1 MYLSA
6 FSRNIKDSLLN
17 FWNILA
23 KCCVVTGSIFSR
35 LRTNTSIIKSWHL
48 TICRGL
54 LDITMI
60 NEVILQLGC
69 LFNYYDQAWYWPKK
83 KNLENHNFGKKSFI
97 LDKKQTEKLSW
108 RRLKKSEFWL
118 KPEKSHACMI
128 NQCLQWHIVV
138 LHIRY
143 YLFIGF
149 RNYCK
154 DRIWRDSIN
163 GLVWL
168 NFSIW

>member
-48 TICRGL
+48 PICRGL

-69 LFNYYDQAWYWPKK
+69 LFNHYDQAWYWPKK
-83 KNLENHNFGKKSFI
+83 KTLENHNFGKKSFI
-97 LDKKQTEKLSW
+97 LDKKQTEKL
-108 RRLKKSEFWL
+108 LAKVKKIGIL
-118 KPEKSHACMI
+118 IKTGKIPCLYDKSMFTMTYSSTSYK
-128 NQCLQWHIVV
+128 V
-138 LHIRY
+138 LFVFEI
-143 YLFIGF
+143 IA
-149 RNYCK
+149 
-154 DRIWRDSIN
+154 RIEYEEI
-163 GLVWL
+163 L
-168 NFSIW
+168 